1 MKKLLLLSIASL
13 GLVPALAQKKSNG
26 IVSMEHPAITLVDEF
41 LTATGSGDPEKIAS
55 YLSDDFKFYNG
66 TSAARYDP
74 GIRRTGFVKLALRY
88 QLEPDYF
95 AIEPFPGAH
104 PDAVVYREDKD
115 GEVWVQT
122 WNAPEGTD
130 KATGIKLNT
139 AAPRL
144 YKVCKDNKIKM
155 IINYTKVPDAI
166 GGAFE
171 DGTNKTNYSHHDHIR
186 TVRKDV

>member
-1 MKKLLLLSIASL
+1 MKKLLLLSIAL
-13 GLVPALAQKKSNG
+13 LALIPVLAQKTSNG
-26 IVSMEHPAITLVDEF
+26 IASMEHPAITLVDEF
-41 LTATGSGDPEKIAS
+41 LTATTSADPEKIAS
-55 YLSDDFKFYNG
+55 YLSDDFRFYNG

-95 AIEPFPGAH
+95 AIEPFPDAH

-122 WNAPEGTD
+122 WNTPKGTD
-130 KATGIKLNT
+130 KQTGVMLNT

-144 YKVCKDNKIKM
+144 YKICKDNKIKM
-155 IINYTKVPDAI
+155 IINYTKVPDEI
-166 GGAFE
+166 GGSFG
-171 DGTNKTNYSHHDHIR
+171 DGTKGKTYSHHDHNR
-186 TVRKDV
+186 TVRKEM